1 MVQNLTLGVA
11 HTVHK
16 NRATLAVIKT
26 KIDFQEK
33 CFSNICES
41 ISFLKH
47 CFPGSIYRGLE
58 SFSVFHSKSQILPC
72 KYEIRRTH
80 LKSLIF
86 PLSRLF
92 FPPWENVIHF
102 LSPFDHFRERGVNL
116 RNLSKWRALI
126 GQLSRKASRI
136 FQSKNKLFGDVLA
149 FTEEKWTLAQF
160 CQKEKNRKNSKKC
173 RLEQEQKRQK
183 SRQKRRRKPL
193 KQRNQEK
200 RNGFIPRRT
209 IFRLCA
215 PNG

>member
-1 MVQNLTLGVA
+1 M
-11 HTVHK
+11 
-16 NRATLAVIKT
+16 
-26 KIDFQEK
+26 
-33 CFSNICES
+33 CSFSKICELS
-41 ISFLKH
+41 EH
-47 CFPGSIYRGLE
+47 CVPGFIYRGLE
-58 SFSVFHSKSQILPC
+58 SFAVFHSKSQILPC

-86 PLSRLF
+86 PLSRVF

-126 GQLSRKASRI
+126 GQSSKKASRI

-160 CQKEKNRKNSKKC
+160 CQKVKSRKNSKIC

-200 RNGFIPRRT
+200 RNGFYTTKNFFSFTCPQLLKLNLFTHRIPQWDLRSVD
-209 IFRLCA
+209 FSLQ
-215 PNG
+215 